1 MKQSLSQLLVK
12 SLVTK
17 NEVNKLQINRI
28 MPSFQIN
35 AVECGGIDMI
45 MTASATYLQKFNELE
60 QS

>member
-45 MTASATYLQKFNELE
+45 MTASATYLQNV
-60 QS
+60 